1 MSSDTNDADVLYRIL
16 STANTKERDIIE
28 IVSNRK
34 KENRIKI
41 RSLFRARYKKDLI
54 EEILNRSSKSYS
66 SDLSNGLSLLFQSQN
81 VTDAKDLNMA
91 LNGKSGNETK
101 VMEILC
107 LRNYQQILKIKETYT
122 NYYLK
127 DISESLKGVFTD
139 DFIKVFDKLLTLKR
153 NRVLQPDKKKC
164 ISYAQELIN
173 LSKDEWLYHDS
184 PFLNIIATCSS
195 REIILICKYY
205 HRETGKTLLQT
216 IANEFDGKF
225 GKELKNM
232 MFILCSPAEYL
243 AKKLNDELINDTSN
257 NSEVFNILISR
268 EDIDIKL
275 IKMYYLQLFGIE
287 LDKDIFSLYKKD
299 DKQYLLTYLKNY

>member
-1 MSSDTNDADVLYRIL
+1 MDKSNIL
-16 STANTKERDIIE
+16 SKIE
-28 IVSNRK
+28 DLRKFLNQCNYDYYVLNDSKVSDY
-34 KENRIKI
+34 EPI
-41 RSLFRARYKKDLI
+41 RSYDCNWSKFDLKKH
-54 EEILNRSSKSYS
+54 
-66 SDLSNGLSLLFQSQN
+66 
-81 VTDAKDLNMA
+81 
-91 LNGKSGNETK
+91 
-101 VMEILC
+101 
-107 LRNYQQILKIKETYT
+107 KETYT

-173 LSKDEWLYHDS
+173 LSKDEWLFHDS

-216 IANEFDGKF
+216 IATEFDGKF